1 MDKGVLNYIRD
12 LDISIKKKMFLIGKE
27 AQINNPPSPLQV
39 RIFMY
44 LYSHK
49 DLTISPKDL
58 VRELHI
64 SKVAISEALT
74 KMENNG
80 NIIIKESKEDGRKK
94 ILTYTEQAIK
104 RMDQMIIS
112 LETLNNELIKNISDE
127 ELNIFINVLKKMKE
141 NIKEIGRAHV

>member
-1 MDKGVLNYIRD
+1 MDKSVLNYIRD
-12 LDISIKKKMFLIGKE
+12 LDISIKKKMFLMGKE

-44 LYSHK
+44 LYNHK
-49 DLTISPKDL
+49 DLITSPKDL

-80 NIIIKESKEDGRKK
+80 NITIKESQEDGRKK
-94 ILTYTEQAIK
+94 ILAYTEQGIK
-104 RMDQMIIS
+104 RMNKMITSI
-112 LETLNNELIKNISDE
+112 EILNKELTKNISDE
-127 ELNIFINVLKKMKE
+127 ELELFINVVMKMKD
-141 NIKEIGRAHV
+141 NIKEEKNV

>member
-1 MDKGVLNYIRD
+1 MDKSVLNYIRD
-12 LDISIKKKMFLIGKE
+12 LDISIKKKMFLMGKE

-44 LYSHK
+44 LYNHK
-49 DLTISPKDL
+49 DLITSPKDL

-80 NIIIKESKEDGRKK
+80 NITIKESQEDGRKK
-94 ILTYTEQAIK
+94 ILAYTEQGIK
-104 RMDQMIIS
+104 RMNKMITSI
-112 LETLNNELIKNISDE
+112 EILNKELTKNISDE
-127 ELNIFINVLKKMKE
+127 ELDLFINVVMKMKD
-141 NIKEIGRAHV
+141 NIKEEKNV